1 MKKLCKRFPVAA
13 VMLLVLLCVAPVL
26 ALRDFSPANE
36 LRYLSIADEALAD
49 GHWFAFSNHGE
60 PYADKPPLYFWI
72 VMLCRLLFGKH
83 SMLALSLFSL
93 LPAFGIVAAMDRV
106 AFREERPLTRAAA
119 AMMLLTT
126 AIFLA
131 MSVYVRMDMLMCLW
145 IVLALYAYWEGKSGW
160 FALTTFLALFTKGPV
175 GLLVPPLTIVAYLV
189 ATGHWRSL
197 GKTFTGRF
205 FAILGTLSLVWLGLA
220 YYEGG
225 PEYLLNLTVGQT
237 YGRAVHAGMHREPF
251 WFFLAVIWGVAAP
264 WCLLT
269 VPAMVASFREKSGSS
284 RHSNPTHRTRRERL
298 FAWAVIVTF
307 VLLSFFSSKLAIYLL
322 PMIPFLTAVFVLVEK
337 RLGWRPWMRL
347 ALGAVSILFALIG
360 VAAIAGYFFFD
371 RLPVPA
377 EYGFARTLLL
387 FPGGALLIA
396 AGVYALFASGHGWQR
411 PVLVLGAALLLL
423 IPLFSPLLPKVNE
436 VVSYRQLSEDVR
448 SVARPASKICALELY
463 RPENMDVYLHRTI
476 RVLDP
481 ETFQEDLSSM
491 PPGTVVI
498 VSQKKDAAASG
509 RYSDILKASGR
520 RFTESSA
527 GLYRIWR

>member
-1 MKKLCKRFPVAA
+1 MKKWFKRFPVAS

-83 SMLALSLFSL
+83 SMLALGLFSL
-93 LPAFGIVAAMDRV
+93 LPSFGIVAAMDRM

-126 AIFLA
+126 ALFLA

-160 FALTTFLALFTKGPV
+160 LALMTFLALFTKGPV
-175 GLLVPPLTIVAYLV
+175 GLLVPPLSIIAYLV

-197 GKTFTGRF
+197 GKTFNGRF
-205 FAILGTLSLVWLGLA
+205 FAILGTLSLVWLGMA

-237 YGRAVHAGMHREPF
+237 VGRAVNASVHQEPV
-251 WFFLAVIWGVAAP
+251 WFYLAVIWGVAAP
-264 WCLLT
+264 WCVLT
-269 VPAMVASFREKSGSS
+269 VPSMIASFREKSGSR

-298 FAWAVIVTF
+298 FAWTVIVTV
-307 VLLSFFSSKLAIYLL
+307 VLLSLFSSKLALYLL
-322 PMIPFLTAVFVLVEK
+322 PALPFLVGVFVLVVK
-337 RLGWRPWMRL
+337 RLGWRLWMRV

-360 VAAIAGYFFFD
+360 LAAIIGYCFFD
-371 RLPVPA
+371 HLPLPA
-377 EYGFARTLLL
+377 EYGFARTPLL
-387 FPGGALLIA
+387 FPGGVLMIA
-396 AGVYALFASGHGWQR
+396 AGIYGLMASKRGWQR
-411 PVLVLGAALLLL
+411 PVLVLGVALLLL
-423 IPLFSPLLPKVNE
+423 VPLFSPLLPRVNE
-436 VVSYRQLSEDVR
+436 VVGYRQLSEDVR
-448 SVARPASKICALELY
+448 AVARPAADIYTLGLY
-463 RPENMDVYLHRTI
+463 RPENMDVYLHRPVQ
-476 RVLDP
+476 VLDP
-481 ETFQEDLSSM
+481 EVFLNDPSSL
-491 PPGTVVI
+491 PAGAIVI

-509 RYSDILKASGR
+509 RYGGILKASGR
-520 RFTESSA
+520 RSTESSA